1 MRLELASGGNRCAS
15 LVHFNSIKV
24 RLEPRK
30 TLTAKLKVL
39 YFNSIKVRLERG
51 YHQGYSRCRV
61 GFQFHKGAIRTSN
74 PNSSGF
80 DSLDFNSIKVRL
92 EPPEGSALTNDVI
105 FQFHKGAIRTERN
118 QIMQL
123 LQDKFQFHKGAI
135 RTGADFTEFDFDH
148 NFNSIK
154 VRLERFSP
162 SSIAFCCSISI
173 P

>member
-1 MRLELASGGNRCAS
+1 MG
-15 LVHFNSIKV
+15 I
-24 RLEPRK
+24 
-30 TLTAKLKVL
+30 
-39 YFNSIKVRLERG
+39 
-51 YHQGYSRCRV
+51 
-61 GFQFHKGAIRTSN
+61 IRDIPAVVS
-74 PNSSGF
+74 
-80 DSLDFNSIKVRL
+80 DFNSIKVRL